1 MTGSP
6 SMEDQDGWIW
16 MDGALV
22 PWREAKAHVLAHTLH
37 HGVGVFEGVRA
48 YRGAAGTAIF
58 RLGAHTDRFFRSA
71 HILQMALP
79 LTREALNAAQIETVR
94 ANGLQEAYIRP
105 IAWYGGDRMGVSA
118 QGNRVHV
125 AVAAWRWDAYL
136 GAEAAEKGVTLRTSS
151 FRRHDANAVTAKAKA
166 SGLYINSVLAVQ
178 EAKQAGA
185 DDALMLDAAGHV
197 AEASTSNVFAVVEG
211 RLATPGRAA
220 ILEGITR
227 DTVIVLARE
236 LGLDVREET
245 LTRDALYVA
254 EEIFMTGTAS
264 EITPVVALD
273 GRVIGDGV
281 PGPVTRAIQRA
292 YRAAVS
298 GESGHSEWL
307 TPV

>member
-1 MTGSP
+1 M
-6 SMEDQDGWIW
+6 SMEDHDGFIW
-16 MDGALV
+16 LDGALT
-22 PWREAKAHVLAHTLH
+22 PWRQATAHVLSHTLH

-48 YRGAAGTAIF
+48 YRTPGGTAIF
-58 RLGAHTDRFFRSA
+58 RLDAHTERFLRSA

-79 LTREALNAAQIETVR
+79 FTRDALMAAQIVAVR
-94 ANGLQEAYIRP
+94 ANGLEEAYIRP

-136 GAEAAEKGVTLRTSS
+136 GESAQGEGVTLRTSS
-151 FRRHDANAVTAKAKA
+151 FRRHDANAVTSKAKA

-197 AEASTSNVFAVVEG
+197 AEASTSNIFVVAGG
-211 RLATPGRAA
+211 RIATPGRAA

-227 DTVIVLARE
+227 ASVMTLAGD
-236 LGLDVREET
+236 LGYPVAEEN

-254 EEIFMTGTAS
+254 DEIFMTGTAS

-273 GRVIGDGV
+273 GRTIGAGA
-281 PGPVTRAIQRA
+281 PGPVTRAIQAA
-292 YRAAVS
+292 YAHAV
-298 GESGHSEWL
+298 GGRGTRPEWL
-307 TPV
+307 TEI

>member
-1 MTGSP
+1 M
-6 SMEDQDGWIW
+6 SMEDRDGLIW
-16 MDGALV
+16 LDGALV
-22 PWREAKAHVLAHTLH
+22 PWRDAKLHVLSHTLH

-48 YRGAAGTAIF
+48 YCGPAGTAVF
-58 RLGAHTDRFFRSA
+58 RLDAHTERFFASA

-79 LTREALNAAQIETVR
+79 LTRDDLAAAQTETVR
-94 ANGLQEAYIRP
+94 ANGLDEAYIRP

-118 QGNRVHV
+118 PGNRVHV

-136 GAEAAEKGVTLRTSS
+136 GEAAHAKGIALRTSS

-178 EAKQAGA
+178 EARQCGA
-185 DDALMLDAAGHV
+185 DDALMLDTAGHV
-197 AEASTSNVFAVVEG
+197 AEASTSNIFVVSRE
-211 RLATPGRAA
+211 RMATPGRAA
-220 ILEGITR
+220 ILDGLTR
-227 DTVIVLARE
+227 DSVIALAGD
-236 LGLDVREET
+236 LGIETREEN

-273 GRVIGDGV
+273 GRAIGSGA
-281 PGPVTRAIQRA
+281 PGPVTRRLQAA
-292 YRAAVS
+292 YADAVRGRNPRRAA
-298 GESGHSEWL
+298 WL